1 MKILG
6 DVAKIAVM
14 KTVILP
20 ATVIRIKAVLMVEV
34 DAQTAVMLICAI
46 TAAVILIVVMQTEI
60 DKDKEERK
68 RE

>member
-20 ATVIRIKAVLMVEV
+20 ATVIRIKAVPMVEV
-34 DAQTAVMLICAI
+34 DVQTVVMPICAI
-46 TAAVILIVVMQTEI
+46 TAAVILTVVMQTEI

>member
-34 DAQTAVMLICAI
+34 DVQTAVMLICAI
-46 TAAVILIVVMQTEI
+46 TAAVILTVVMRTEI

>member
-34 DAQTAVMLICAI
+34 DVQTAVMLICAI
-46 TAAVILIVVMQTEI
+46 TAAVILTVVMQTEI